1 VCFTPQT
8 EDDFEYKKFVTTKQN
23 KKKKKKKKK
32 KDRRRKSSARET
44 HASCLLRSSRIGVKI
59 AASRLLKP

>member
-1 VCFTPQT
+1 VFYAANGRF
-8 EDDFEYKKFVTTKQN
+8 FEYKKFVTTKQ

-32 KDRRRKSSARET
+32 KDRRRKSSAKD
-44 HASCLLRSSRIGVKI
+44 ASCLLRSSRIGVKI

>member
-8 EDDFEYKKFVTTKQN
+8 EDDFEYKKFVTTKQ
-23 KKKKKKKKK
+23 KKKKKKKK